1 MQCND
6 NFGQTDYENLSIII
20 IIVVVVVVVVDDDD
34 QQRVFFVHSG
44 RPLSKTS
51 RTAFRKVKEEVC
63 ITNI

>member
-20 IIVVVVVVVVDDDD
+20 IVVVVVVDDDD

>member
-20 IIVVVVVVVVDDDD
+20 IIVVVVVVVDDDD

>member
-20 IIVVVVVVVVDDDD
+20 IVVVVVVDDDD

-44 RPLSKTS
+44 LPLSKTS

>member
-20 IIVVVVVVVVDDDD
+20 IVVVVVVDDDD
-34 QQRVFFVHSG
+34 QQQVFFVHSG

-51 RTAFRKVKEEVC
+51 KTAFRKVKEEVC

>member
-20 IIVVVVVVVVDDDD
+20 IVVVVVVDDDD

-51 RTAFRKVKEEVC
+51 KTAFRKVKEEVC

>member
-20 IIVVVVVVVVDDDD
+20 IIVVVVVVVDDDD

-44 RPLSKTS
+44 CPLSKTS

>member
-20 IIVVVVVVVVDDDD
+20 IVVVVVVVVDYDD

>member
-20 IIVVVVVVVVDDDD
+20 IVVVVVDDDD

-44 RPLSKTS
+44 LPLSKTS